1 MGLVP
6 LSLELSLELTIFVA
20 PLAVLIAFA
29 YTYFFGGMLSTK
41 AMRLYLFIMRGRHV
55 VTPSK
60 SEYADLS
67 VKSGLHLKM
76 RRQFIYFFFILCVV
90 VSYATYLAK
99 RGTLPLV
106 STFTQTADAAT
117 FLTQYFITLT
127 VAVSLMLPILTLA
140 LPYFGGLKLRSIDA
154 GKFHTTL
161 IETTISASGGFS
173 LLYTLLERPV
183 FNVFEFHVFL
193 LMGVCWCFALGCNLG
208 AEPANRRIERSILK
222 RSPKPGSRLFS
233 SRIMLEDFAGHLMEV

>member
-1 MGLVP
+1 MSLSSHSHYRLVCFGHLGRSFDGLNVWLEGLPRQLKRGTNSPKYSDWHSGGPARYSRLTTLPFRLRLHNRRNLFICLLGTWALFSVGSATGLSVASRDYVSPNVGLVP

-20 PLAVLIAFA
+20 PLAVLVAFA

-76 RRQFIYFFFILCVV
+76 RRQFIYFFCILCVV

-99 RGTLPLV
+99 RRTLPLV
-106 STFTQTADAAT
+106 STATA
-117 FLTQYFITLT
+117 LTQ
-127 VAVSLMLPILTLA
+127 
-140 LPYFGGLKLRSIDA
+140 
-154 GKFHTTL
+154 
-161 IETTISASGGFS
+161 
-173 LLYTLLERPV
+173 
-183 FNVFEFHVFL
+183 
-193 LMGVCWCFALGCNLG
+193 
-208 AEPANRRIERSILK
+208 
-222 RSPKPGSRLFS
+222 
-233 SRIMLEDFAGHLMEV
+233 